1 MVYLSLFSLAL
12 LGNGT
17 KTFADEISTTDNK
30 FPDILDIVEPVGP
43 IGPVELVPVDPV
55 EPNIPIPVDPA
66 PEETDT
72 AASVE
77 PTPGDKYINQMKLLC
92 LKERTSF
99 KTARKM
105 IR

>member
-66 PEETDT
+66 P
-72 AASVE
+72 
-77 PTPGDKYINQMKLLC
+77 GDKYINQMKLLC